1 MEDVLGVKLV
11 RASPAEA
18 QGLWSDTAPPSGT
31 MPLPAL
37 AYQGVYPVA
46 LVFKLIVT
54 KRGRP
59 KGIGKYRNQLEE
71 GVMIFLPKGAAGK
84 GWCWQGLGRE
94 ATLAAGLQ

>member
-1 MEDVLGVKLV
+1 
-11 RASPAEA
+11 
-18 QGLWSDTAPPSGT
+18 
-31 MPLPAL
+31 MPLSAL

-46 LVFKLIVT
+46 LVFKLTVT